1 MNYTINQK
9 AWYVARVNFKTHK
22 VEYLDNDRDV
32 FYCEGVKGYAT
43 KAEAHQRADRYQG
56 DLRNVFI
63 QGPNYGRYRLED
75 RRSMYQKSFNT
86 TLARFKIM
94 DRFVF
99 QATENQDELAAELRK
114 MLHDFAISNGIWQ
127 FSGLSKMKDFIDLC
141 SKYGALSDA
150 EMVRLIYETKE

>member
-22 VEYLDNDRDV
+22 VEYLDNDRDI

-63 QGPNYGRYRLED
+63 QGPYYGRYRLDD

-114 MLHDFAISNGIWQ
+114 MLHDFAIINGIRQ
-127 FSGLSKMKDFIDLC
+127 LSSLSKMEDFIELC
-141 SKYGALSDA
+141 SKYGALGDA